1 MMCLLS
7 DLTPEGPNDTLNGR
21 KDLLVAQIQD
31 LDIGSLGRQE
41 IVELLQQTLN
51 EEAACDAPARF
62 VVAGHRLRVI
72 GAARRPS

>member
-31 LDIGSLGRQE
+31 LDIGWQE

-51 EEAACDAPARF
+51 EEAACVAPARF
-62 VVAGHRLRVI
+62 VVAGHRFRVI